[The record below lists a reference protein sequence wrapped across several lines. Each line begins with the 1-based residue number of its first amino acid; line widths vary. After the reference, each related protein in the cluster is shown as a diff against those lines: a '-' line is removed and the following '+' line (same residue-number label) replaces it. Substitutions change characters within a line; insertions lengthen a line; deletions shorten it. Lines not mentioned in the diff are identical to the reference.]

1 MCGHGRDAGIARLW
15 RRLMQAFQNA
25 VDDAVITS
33 IRSDERIGAYLAAA
47 AATCAVSGLADA
59 TPRND
64 PWSILGGGGQLAPI
78 HRAMLL
84 QELVLSVPGIIRIRP
99 QLCS

>member
-1 MCGHGRDAGIARLW
+1 
-15 RRLMQAFQNA
+15 MQAFQRA
-25 VDDAVITS
+25 EDEVVITS
-33 IRSDERIGAYLAAA
+33 IRSDERISAYLAAA

-78 HRAMLL
+78 LRAMRL
-84 QELVLSVPGIIRIRP
+84 QQLVLSVPGDH
-99 QLCS
+99 